1 MKKLKTL
8 KILSII
14 WFFLMIVISSNC
26 VLGHPASNVYI
37 SYNFNEQRLTVTI
50 SHNTD
55 NKETHYIEKVEVY
68 KNGVNIIDEDY
79 TSQTSSNTFTL
90 SFNVSANDGDILK
103 VETECIRGGNTEDS
117 LTVKSTE
124 NVTSNENGDKSTP
137 GFELILLGLSIAFI
151 LFLRRK
157 RI

>member
-1 MKKLKTL
+1 MKQLKTL
-8 KILSII
+8 KILIII
-14 WFFLMIVISSNC
+14 WFFLTIIISSNC
-26 VLGHPASNVYI
+26 VLGHPASNVDI
-37 SYNFNEQRLTVTI
+37 NYNFNEQRLTVTI

-68 KNGVNIIDEDY
+68 KNGVNFIDENY
-79 TSQTSSNTFTL
+79 TTQTTSNTFTL
-90 SFNVSANDGDILK
+90 SFNISANDGDILK
-103 VETECIRGGNTEDS
+103 VETECSLGGKTEDS

-124 NVTSNENGDKSTP
+124 NGISNENGDKSTP
-137 GFELILLGLSIAFI
+137 GFELILLGLSVVFI